1 MRYFYFI
8 VAMLAGAVQAQSVL
22 SSSAAK
28 WLAPGESYT
37 FLDAQGE
44 SVLQATLPS
53 VEYRG
58 WSIFNATTAN
68 QEEGK
73 DYWVSSAADEDF
85 ATVGKGMLR
94 FGGQLEGES
103 TFLSLGISTNPDDVN
118 QIPIEMTAIMDN
130 VRVDNVYARVRFVEC
145 ADEPDIEM
153 LKEMY
158 PTAAAREPDEQGRV
172 KDIAAKMG
180 LCVGPDGYFRVARV
194 LSGTVDNPGTGL
206 PEDYTF
212 EFAASKYS
220 YKDVGGGEV
229 IVRIEFN
236 TYENEDGAWR
246 RAYRIFAKGA
256 TDDPDTSW
264 NEMEE
269 VCLTENRGYLWSADA
284 QGNYQFDF
292 SSIEKGEWLYA
303 LDDAIEVGRADSNV
317 TDVDAQEVLA
327 RLDSL
332 HRIAF
337 SATDGGFY
345 EAWLAQDTL
354 PDVQTLATVNVKQFA
369 PYVQSPNGKLYSLYT
384 DWATKYNVNLL
395 DYQPS
400 VSLYAA
406 STEADDPMQRAFDAF
421 LLYMDPNTNEPLR
434 LKVTGVVPEA
444 ETVAFTVTG
453 PEGCNLRDAV
463 TRAARLQIRRAA
475 TLAEFASAPAE
486 TYDIAFSADGT
497 AASFVLPKR
506 EGEVEMPFMQ
516 ATLVSIADA
525 EVSADNK

>member
-1 MRYFYFI
+1 MTRMRYFYFV

-28 WLAPGESYT
+28 WLAPSTPYT
-37 FLDAQGE
+37 FLDDQGN

-53 VEYRG
+53 VDYRG
-58 WSIFNATTAN
+58 WSIFNATSTN
-68 QEEGK
+68 QEEEK
-73 DYWVSSAADEDF
+73 VYSVSSEADEDF
-85 ATVGKGMLR
+85 AKVGKGMLR
-94 FGGQLEGES
+94 FGGQLEGDS
-103 TFLSLGISTNPDDVN
+103 TFLSLGISTNPDDTT
-118 QIPIEMTAIMDN
+118 QIPIEMTAIMNN

-153 LKEMY
+153 LMEMY
-158 PTAAAREPDEQGRV
+158 PTAAAREPDEQGQV

-194 LSGTVDNPGTGL
+194 LSGTVDNPGSGL

-212 EFAASKYS
+212 EFVSSKYS
-220 YKDVGGGEV
+220 YADVGGGEV

-256 TDDPDTSW
+256 ADDPDTPR
-264 NEMEE
+264 NELEE
-269 VCLTENRGYLWSADA
+269 ICLTENRGYLWSADA
-284 QGNYQFDF
+284 QGGYQFDF
-292 SSIEKGEWLYA
+292 SSIEKGEWLYT
-303 LDDAIEVGRADSNV
+303 LDDAIEAGRTSSTI
-317 TDVDAQEVLA
+317 TDDEALEILS

-354 PDVQTLATVNVKQFA
+354 PDVQTLAMVNVKQFS

-395 DYQPS
+395 DYQS
-400 VSLYAA
+400 GVSLYAA

-421 LLYMDPNTNEPLR
+421 LLYMDPDTNEPLR
-434 LKVTGVVPEA
+434 LKVTGMVPDA
-444 ETVAFTVTG
+444 ETIAFTVTG

-475 TLAEFASAPAE
+475 DLTSLATAKAE
-486 TYDIAFSADGT
+486 EYPIAFSPDGT
-497 AASFVLPKR
+497 SASFALPKI
-506 EGEVEMPFMQ
+506 EHETEMPFMQ
-516 ATLVSIADA
+516 ATLISVA
-525 EVSADNK
+525 EVE